1 MGTTSFKY
9 SKAFACLGICWIVIC
24 ISLFLFFVIA
34 CDELKLILFAGIFL
48 LIFIMFFVFFLWIHV
63 RSAFRNETAIEF
75 DEEKVLIYMT
85 DTTVYWKDV
94 VEVSW
99 KYNKW
104 KFLLFEMVDGKD
116 NITVSVGRIKGS
128 NRKIYNTAQK
138 YFRQAL
144 LNEGN

>member
-9 SKAFACLGICWIVIC
+9 SKAFACLAICWITIC
-24 ISLFLFFVIA
+24 IGLFLFFGIA
-34 CDELKLILFAGIFL
+34 CNEVKLRLFAGIFL
-48 LIFIMFFVFFLWIHV
+48 LIFIMMFVYFFWNHV

-75 DEEKVLIYMT
+75 DEEKVSIYMT
-85 DTTVYWKDV
+85 GRTVYWKDV

-99 KYNKW
+99 EYDKW
-104 KFLLFEMVDGKD
+104 KFLLFEVVDGK
-116 NITVSVGRIKGS
+116 NITVGVGRIAGANKT
-128 NRKIYNTAQK
+128 IYNTAQD

>member
-1 MGTTSFKY
+1 M
-9 SKAFACLGICWIVIC
+9 W
-24 ISLFLFFVIA
+24 
-34 CDELKLILFAGIFL
+34 
-48 LIFIMFFVFFLWIHV
+48 FIYFLWAHV

-85 DTTVYWKDV
+85 GRTVYWKDV

-99 KYNKW
+99 KYEKW

-116 NITVSVGRIKGS
+116 NITVGVGRIAGP
-128 NRKIYNTAQK
+128 NRKIYNTAQD

>member
-9 SKAFACLGICWIVIC
+9 SKVFACLAICWITIC
-24 ISLFLFFVIA
+24 IGLFLFVIEN
-34 CDELKLILFAGIFL
+34 CDEVKLWLFAGIFL
-48 LIFIMFFVFFLWIHV
+48 LIFIMWFVYFFWAHV
-63 RSAFRNETAIEF
+63 RSAFGNEAAIEF

-85 DTTVYWKDV
+85 GRTVYWKDV

-99 KYNKW
+99 EYDKW
-104 KFLLFEMVDGKD
+104 KFLLFEVVDGK
-116 NITVSVGRIKGS
+116 NIAVGVGRIAGS
-128 NRKIYNTAQK
+128 NKVIYNTAQN